1 MMSGGGMLGG
11 GEKVS
16 LLLRV
21 EDALGEGRQQKPFP
35 RRRYSSGLR
44 SKQYPHH
51 SCRNKPR
58 MHEEG
63 RGWAHMLPSSVL

>member
-21 EDALGEGRQQKPFP
+21 EDALGEGSAPKTL
-35 RRRYSSGLR
+35 S
-44 SKQYPHH
+44 
-51 SCRNKPR
+51 
-58 MHEEG
+58 
-63 RGWAHMLPSSVL
+63 PS